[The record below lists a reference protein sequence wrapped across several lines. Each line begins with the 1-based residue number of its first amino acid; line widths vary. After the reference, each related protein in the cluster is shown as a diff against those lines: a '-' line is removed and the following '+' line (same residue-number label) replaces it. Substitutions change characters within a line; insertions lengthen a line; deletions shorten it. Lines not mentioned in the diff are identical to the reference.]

1 LGAAKAHERDSIER
15 LKGAHQDA
23 SPHPANF
30 ARDVHQEMQA
40 IGTINIRVPTI
51 EKQRLVSQRK
61 SSIGMPGGVAHDV
74 SFCFDDPSAY
84 FAGPSVMHQRLTDKV
99 FREFDGASG

>member
-1 LGAAKAHERDSIER
+1 
-15 LKGAHQDA
+15 
-23 SPHPANF
+23 
-30 ARDVHQEMQA
+30 
-40 IGTINIRVPTI
+40 
-51 EKQRLVSQRK
+51 
-61 SSIGMPGGVAHDV
+61 MPGGVAHDV